1 MKRELGE
8 DPSRVTFSCLDHTH
22 CLPAEVRHLI
32 QPLYHRDG
40 VSLKG
45 RGGLGGKPQGK
56 VSLWEAVWKGGE
68 GVYLLVHEEDS
79 SRKRNPLEAELIARV
94 LEVDSGLPPED
105 VAVVTPFRAHRTLLR
120 ERLGERVGLV
130 DTVERLQGGERK
142 VIFYSACASD
152 PAGLMELQEF
162 LLDVNRTNVAF
173 SRAKEKLVVVVS
185 ENLLGYI
192 PQEREAYED
201 AVLWKTLRKLC
212 REEVAREE
220 VERYGL
226 TSSPF

>member
-1 MKRELGE
+1 
-8 DPSRVTFSCLDHTH
+8 
-22 CLPAEVRHLI
+22 
-32 QPLYHRDG
+32 
-40 VSLKG
+40 
-45 RGGLGGKPQGK
+45 
-56 VSLWEAVWKGGE
+56 
-68 GVYLLVHEEDS
+68 
-79 SRKRNPLEAELIARV
+79 
-94 LEVDSGLPPED
+94 

-142 VIFYSACASD
+142 AIFYSACASD

-220 VERYGL
+220 VERYGVRL
-226 TSSPF
+226 LVPGKEEADA